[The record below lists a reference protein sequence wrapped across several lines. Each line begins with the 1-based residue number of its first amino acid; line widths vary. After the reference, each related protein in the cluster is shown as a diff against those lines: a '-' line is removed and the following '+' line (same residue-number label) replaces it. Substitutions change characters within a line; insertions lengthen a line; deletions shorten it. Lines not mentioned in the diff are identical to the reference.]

1 MITNTDQRYLSM
13 AANIS
18 RKSPVL
24 MQHGSVAVASGKIMA
39 TGYNNYRT
47 SSNDGFISN
56 VCTCRAEVDVLSKLY
71 HSCNSNT
78 FGKHS
83 SNIKVA

>member
-1 MITNTDQRYLSM
+1 MITNTDQRYLSL

-24 MQHGSVAVASGKIMA
+24 MQHGCVAVTSGKITA

-47 SSNDGFISN
+47 TSNDGFISN
-56 VCTCRAEVDVLSKLY
+56 SCTCHAEVDALRKLY
-71 HSCNSNT
+71 HSSSSNT
-78 FGKHS
+78 FGKYGV
-83 SNIKVA
+83 NIKVV